1 VISLL
6 VCFFLKTKKNI
17 RSMATKRLGEV
28 STPNNDF
35 LCAIIT
41 IPNVKPENYEIKPKF
56 LV

>member
-1 VISLL
+1 
-6 VCFFLKTKKNI
+6 
-17 RSMATKRLGEV
+17 MATKKLGEV

-35 LCAIIT
+35 LRAIIT